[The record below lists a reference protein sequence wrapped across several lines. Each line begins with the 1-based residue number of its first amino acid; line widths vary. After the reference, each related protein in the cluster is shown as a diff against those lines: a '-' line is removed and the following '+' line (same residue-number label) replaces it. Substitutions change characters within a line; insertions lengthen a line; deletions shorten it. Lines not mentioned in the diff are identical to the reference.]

1 MREIFDA
8 HTHIYPDAIA
18 EKATKALGKFYD
30 FIPRSGGSLSEFLT
44 ESRGTRRGFLL
55 LAVATNAHQV
65 TSVNHFLAQSVS
77 QARAEGFLAY
87 GFAGLH
93 QETPNMEQA
102 LDTAVREGL
111 CGLKLH
117 PDIQGADI
125 TDRRFYPAYAYL
137 SAQGLPLC
145 LHMGDDRP
153 QYSFSAPAK
162 LKQLLRD
169 FPKLR
174 VLAAHFGGYRQTEQA
189 ASLLYEEE
197 NVFFDTSSTLWYLPP
212 EQVRALLRRI
222 NPERVLFGTDSP
234 VMRID
239 QELALFDR
247 LDLPSALAE
256 KILYTNAGIFLENT
270 PMAKIDFPQI

>member
-18 EKATKALGKFYD
+18 EKATKALGQFYD

-111 CGLKLH
+111 CG
-117 PDIQGADI
+117 
-125 TDRRFYPAYAYL
+125 
-137 SAQGLPLC
+137 
-145 LHMGDDRP
+145 
-153 QYSFSAPAK
+153 
-162 LKQLLRD
+162 
-169 FPKLR
+169 
-174 VLAAHFGGYRQTEQA
+174 
-189 ASLLYEEE
+189 
-197 NVFFDTSSTLWYLPP
+197 
-212 EQVRALLRRI
+212 
-222 NPERVLFGTDSP
+222 
-234 VMRID
+234 
-239 QELALFDR
+239 
-247 LDLPSALAE
+247 
-256 KILYTNAGIFLENT
+256 
-270 PMAKIDFPQI
+270 